1 MREMQSTPP
10 GDRVSSAPSAAL
22 VLIDRAL
29 EAIGGERALANLKT
43 IRIRGHEMVWE
54 HEYSFLPMPNAEV
67 RESSTAEFL
76 IQRDFGTGA
85 TRIYWVR
92 DIVRLKFRPYPTLY
106 KYSEILSGGTGY
118 VDGIDSS
125 TPTALTKLI
134 DPPGSPMSSI
144 RTIVTQRELMRES
157 PRLLHDM
164 KNNPS
169 ALEAIGDVIVDGKV
183 MPAVRF
189 NVAVPGVQTE
199 VGDWQFILIFDPVT
213 GLPARVRT
221 LDGDPI
227 QGTTKFDLVLMDWRD
242 IDGVKIPFHRMHK
255 HNLRDLIETK
265 YTEIT
270 LNPPIDAEA
279 FKLPIVARA
288 ATVRTNATE
297 AFTNI
302 PYQWTLRRVKWG
314 GDINTDAVAWDATAT
329 AEPWWVTVLPGID
342 WTDGVTHNSIMIE
355 MKGYLIVWEAS
366 LHENFSEWMIRSA
379 KRRYPNKPIK
389 YLVLSH
395 HHLDHNGGARP
406 FVAEGIDIIV
416 PVGPGYEA
424 YFDRMFEPDSPYLN
438 DRLHRHPRR
447 PNIIR
452 VDDTLTLK
460 DGRREF
466 MLYNIKDSEHA
477 PGLLVAFIPDVG
489 LLINTDLWNTN
500 EKLGTKPLGRQ
511 QELLN
516 VVERL
521 KVKPVYSASGHGP
534 IVSYSMLSKIA
545 RG

>member
-1 MREMQSTPP
+1 MSEAQGTSP
-10 GDRVSSAPSAAL
+10 DAKVSAARSAAL
-22 VLIDRAL
+22 ALIDRAL
-29 EAIGGERALANLKT
+29 EAIGGDRALANLKT
-43 IRIRGHEMVWE
+43 IGIRGHEMVWE
-54 HEYSFLPMPNAEV
+54 HEYSFLAMPDAEV
-67 RESSTAEFL
+67 RESSKASFL
-76 IQRDFGTGA
+76 IQRDFETGA
-85 TRIYWVR
+85 TRIDWDR

-106 KYSEILSGGTGY
+106 KYSEILSEGAGY

-125 TPTALTKLI
+125 TPTALTKFI

-144 RTIVTQRELMRES
+144 RMIVTQRELMRES

-164 KNNPS
+164 KSHP
-169 ALEAIGDVIVDGKV
+169 AAVAVLGDVMVDGKA
-183 MPAVRF
+183 MPAVGF
-189 NVAVPGVQTE
+189 TVAVPGVQTE
-199 VGDWQFILIFDPVT
+199 LGDWQFIVMFDPAS
-213 GLPARVRT
+213 GLPARIRT

-227 QGTTKFDLVLMDWRD
+227 QGTTEFDLVLTDWRD
-242 IDGVKIPFHRMHK
+242 VDGVKIPFHRVHK
-255 HNLRDLIETK
+255 HNGRDLIETN
-265 YTEIT
+265 YSDVAI
-270 LNPPIDAEA
+270 NPQIDLSA
-279 FKLPIVARA
+279 FALPIAARA
-288 ATVRTNATE
+288 ATVRANATE

-329 AEPWWVTVLPGID
+329 AEPWWVTVLRGID

-355 MKGYLIVWEAS
+355 MEDYLIIWEAS

-379 KRRYPNKPIK
+379 KRRYPDKPIK

-424 YFDRMFEPDSPYLN
+424 YFDRMLEPNSPYLN

-447 PNIIR
+447 ANIIR
-452 VDDTLTLK
+452 VDDTFTLK

-466 MLYNIKDSEHA
+466 TLYNIKDSDHA
-477 PGLLVAFIPDVG
+477 PALLVAFVPDVG
-489 LLINTDLWNTN
+489 LIINTDLWNTN
-500 EKLGTKPLGRQ
+500 EKLGAKPLGRQ

-516 VVERL
+516 VVERW
-521 KVKPVYSASGHGP
+521 KIKPVYSASGHGP
-534 IVSYSMLSKIA
+534 IVPYSMLADIA
-545 RG
+545 RA